1 MRPSASSAS
10 EVSAERLLAAAHL
23 ARSGLDASGRT
34 GGGGPV
40 SGPRRGKGT
49 DVYDVRVYQ
58 EGDDPRLIDPSATA
72 RSGRPHVR
80 TFHEEVER
88 TLHLV
93 ADFRPPMLWGTRGR
107 LRSVAAAEALAVE
120 GWRTVAA
127 GGRVGLRVV
136 GGEADVQLRPQPRR
150 GAMMDIAA
158 ALATAHAEALR
169 KGRSRDCPPL
179 SAVLDHVGAEARPG
193 AGIVLAT
200 GFDVPGDEFAAV
212 AEAVG
217 RKCRLTILLV
227 QDAVQVAPPKGIV
240 PYRSAAGRGG
250 YGRFRASSAAGEL
263 EEMGLAVRIVDA
275 RLDLLNQENR

>member
-1 MRPSASSAS
+1 M
-10 EVSAERLLAAAHL
+10 SAERLLAAAHL
-23 ARSGLDASGRT
+23 AGSGKDASGRT
-34 GGGGPV
+34 GGGGAV
-40 SGPRRGKGT
+40 SGPRRGQGT

-58 EGDDPRLIDPSATA
+58 EGDDPRLIDPATTA

-80 TFHEEVER
+80 TFHEEVDR
-88 TLHLV
+88 ILHLV

-136 GGEADVQLRPQPRR
+136 GGEGDVQLRPQPRR
-150 GAMMDIAA
+150 SAMMDVAA
-158 ALATAHAEALR
+158 ALAAAHAEAMR
-169 KGRSRDCPPL
+169 MGRSRACPPL

-193 AGIVLAT
+193 AGIALAT

-227 QDAVQVAPPKGIV
+227 QDAVQVAPPRGIF

-250 YGRFRASSAAGEL
+250 YGRFRASSASGEL
-263 EEMGLAVRIVDA
+263 KGSGLDVRIVDA

>member
-1 MRPSASSAS
+1 MKPSTSSAT
-10 EVSAERLLAAAHL
+10 EVSAERLLAAARL
-23 ARSGLDASGRT
+23 AGSGQDASGRT
-34 GGGGPV
+34 GGGGGV
-40 SGPRRGKGT
+40 SGPRRGQGT
-49 DVYDVRVYQ
+49 DVYDVRAYQ
-58 EGDDPRLIDPSATA
+58 EGDDPRLIDPATTA

-158 ALATAHAEALR
+158 ALATAHGEAMR
-169 KGRSRDCPPL
+169 KGRSHACPPL
-179 SAVLDHVGAEARPG
+179 SAVLEHVGAEARPG

-200 GFDVPGDEFAAV
+200 GLDVPGDEFAAV

-217 RKCRLTILLV
+217 RRCRLTVLLV
-227 QDAVQVAPPKGIV
+227 QDAVQIAPPGGIFL
-240 PYRSAAGRGG
+240 YRSGAGRGG
-250 YGRFRASSAAGEL
+250 HGRFRASSAAGEL
-263 EEMGLAVRIVDA
+263 EGSGLDVRIVDA
-275 RLDLLNQENR
+275 RLDLLGQENQ